1 MLDTSLKVLPLPVIP
16 EYFKE
21 LSQTPASLTTASYRN
36 HCLGKYDDKILISLP
51 MTSHLAET

>member
-1 MLDTSLKVLPLPVIP
+1 MP

-21 LSQTPASLTTASYRN
+21 LSQTPASLTTAIYRN